1 MTAEITA
8 ALSNI
13 GWVPIDQSGRIL
25 TNGQEQF
32 IVTVAGNGSGGYN
45 GDNRAATS
53 AQITAFYGFN
63 VDGAG
68 DNYFADYF
76 NNRVRKVTMSTGNI
90 TTIAGSGVGYYD
102 GNNRY
107 YDGDNRAATSAQ
119 LNGPSSVTL
128 DKSGNVYIADKDNNR
143 I

>member
-1 MTAEITA
+1 MTAVITA

-13 GWVPIDQSGRIL
+13 GRVPIDQSGRIL

-68 DNYFADYF
+68 DIYFADYF

-102 GNNRY
+102 GNNR
-107 YDGDNRAATSAQ
+107 AATSAQ

>member
-1 MTAEITA
+1 
-8 ALSNI
+8 
-13 GWVPIDQSGRIL
+13 
-25 TNGQEQF
+25 
-32 IVTVAGNGSGGYN
+32 
-45 GDNRAATS
+45 
-53 AQITAFYGFN
+53 
-63 VDGAG
+63 
-68 DNYFADYF
+68 
-76 NNRVRKVTMSTGNI
+76 MSTGNI

>member
-63 VDGAG
+63 VDERAI
-68 DNYFADYF
+68 F
-76 NNRVRKVTMSTGNI
+76 TSP
-90 TTIAGSGVGYYD
+90 TILIIVSE
-102 GNNRY
+102 
-107 YDGDNRAATSAQ
+107 
-119 LNGPSSVTL
+119 
-128 DKSGNVYIADKDNNR
+128 K
-143 I
+143 